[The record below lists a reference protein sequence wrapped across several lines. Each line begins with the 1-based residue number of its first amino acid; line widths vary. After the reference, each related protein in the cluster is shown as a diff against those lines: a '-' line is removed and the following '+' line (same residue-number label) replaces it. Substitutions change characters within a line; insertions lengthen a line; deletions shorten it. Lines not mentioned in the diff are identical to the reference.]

1 MNETFMPATSVEDL
15 FQRLSVSLAIGLLV
29 GLERGWQSR
38 NEEAG
43 KRTAGLRTFALT
55 GLLGGMAAV
64 LASLT
69 GPAVLGLA
77 FVAFAAVFAAFSWAE
92 ARAENDF
99 SVTSVVAGMLT
110 FALGAYAALGELR
123 VAIAAAVAATLLL
136 AFKPTLHG
144 WMRRLTPEEI
154 RAAFILLAM
163 TFLLLPVL
171 PDRTVD
177 PWDSVN
183 PARIWTY
190 AILVAALSFAGYV
203 AVRAVGDHAGIL
215 IAALTGG
222 LASSTAA
229 TLTFARLAK
238 EHHGVAGSDSLLAGG
253 ALLAGAVMFARIL
266 VITGAINAALVAHLA
281 VPLGVAGAVLFVAG
295 LLLVWRRRGER
306 DGHTRLKLRSP
317 FELGT
322 ALKLAAF
329 IAVISVLSK
338 IIAGAV
344 GEAGVLVLAAASGLA
359 DVDALTLSM
368 GRLAPDAVSLTMGAA
383 AIVIAAG
390 VNTVVKAVIAG
401 VAGTVRMGMIVGALS
416 ALGLAAAAAAFAL
429 VEWNGWF

>member
-1 MNETFMPATSVEDL
+1 MSIEDL
-15 FQRLSVSLAIGLLV
+15 FQRLSVSLAIGLLI
-29 GLERGWQSR
+29 GLERGWQAR
-38 NEEAG
+38 NEAEG

-55 GLLGGMAAV
+55 GLLGGTAAA

-77 FVAFAAVFAAFSWAE
+77 FVGFTAVFAAFSWME
-92 ARAENDF
+92 ARSENSY

-110 FALGAYAALGELR
+110 FALGAYAALGELQ

-154 RAAFILLAM
+154 RGALILLAM

-171 PDRTVD
+171 PDRTID
-177 PWDSVN
+177 PWDSLN

-190 AILVAALSFAGYV
+190 AILIAALSFAGYV
-203 AVRAVGDHAGIL
+203 AVRAMGDQAGIL
-215 IAALTGG
+215 VAALAGG

-229 TLTFARLAK
+229 TLTFARLAQ
-238 EHHGVAGSDSLLAGG
+238 EQRDQPGAGPLLAGG

-266 VITGAINAALVAHLA
+266 VITGAINAALIPHLA
-281 VPLGVAGAVLFVAG
+281 APLGAAGAVFLVAG
-295 LLLVWRRRGER
+295 LLLVWRRRSEH
-306 DGHTRLKLRSP
+306 DGHAGLKLRSP

-329 IAVISVLSK
+329 IAVISVVSK
-338 IIAGAV
+338 IVSGAV
-344 GEAGVLVLAAASGLA
+344 GEAGVLAVAAVSGLA

-368 GRLAPDAVSLTMGAA
+368 ARLAPDGIAPTTAAVAIGVAA
-383 AIVIAAG
+383 A
-390 VNTVVKAVIAG
+390 VNTAVKAAISG
-401 VAGTVRMGMIVGALS
+401 VAGTVRMGAIVGAVS
-416 ALGLAAAAAAFAL
+416 ALGVAAAAAAFAAF
-429 VEWNGWF
+429 EWNGWF